1 MIQLCSRRT
10 WALLLVFLL
19 SVSVVGAV
27 AQHAAKGNANG
38 QEDVAVGS
46 AGQQV
51 AIDAKTGKF
60 RAPTPEELQILTA
73 PMANNQSSEG
83 LVVKSGPYGST
94 FVDLQGRFENFS
106 LAKIGSDGS
115 IVTGCAT
122 TVKEATDFYKAEP
135 KKATNKPVAKPASDP
150 STWEVK

>member
-1 MIQLCSRRT
+1 MQLCSRRT
-10 WALLLVFLL
+10 WALVLVFLL
-19 SVSVVGAV
+19 SVGVVGAV

-51 AIDAKTGKF
+51 AIDSKTGKF
-60 RAPTPEELQILTA
+60 RAPTPEELAILTA

-83 LVVKSGPYGST
+83 LVVKSGPNGLKLI
-94 FVDLQGRFENFS
+94 DLDGRFENFS
-106 LAKIGSDGS
+106 LAKISPDGK

-122 TVKEATDFYKAEP
+122 TAKEAKDFLTSDPNKKP
-135 KKATNKPVAKPASDP
+135 KSDP

>member
-1 MIQLCSRRT
+1 MVQLCSRRT
-10 WALLLVFLL
+10 GALVLVFLL
-19 SVSVVGAV
+19 SVGVVGAV

-38 QEDVAVGS
+38 HEDVTVGS

-83 LVVKSGPYGST
+83 LVVKSGPNGLKT
-94 FVDLQGRFENFS
+94 IDLDGRFENFTMV
-106 LAKIGSDGS
+106 KIGPDGKLVS
-115 IVTGCAT
+115 GCVTT
-122 TVKEATDFYKAEP
+122 EKEAKDFLTAEP
-135 KKATNKPVAKPASDP
+135 SKKPTSDP
-150 STWEVK
+150 STWEDK